1 MLSAAGLVLFSC
13 SLVLSLGF
21 LVSWLAFPTSAPRGF
36 TTLILSVIFF
46 GSINLLA
53 ASLIGEY
60 IAKIFEEVKA
70 RPHFIRRNLVRD
82 GEVRSAADVGSPP
95 IGIV

>member
-1 MLSAAGLVLFSC
+1 MARC
-13 SLVLSLGF
+13 SRK
-21 LVSWLAFPTSAPRGF
+21 SAPRGF
-36 TTLILSVIFF
+36 TTLVLSVIFF

-70 RPHFIRRNLVRD
+70 RPHFIRRNIVRD
-82 GEVRSAADVGSPP
+82 GEVRSAATELGSSP
-95 IGIV
+95 IGIA